1 MKSVGLRGRN
11 RERIIFSLE
20 LLKNVWKFMRGRNIQ
35 LMGTVTHLGFNN
47 FQPGNSYPMISHL
60 AYLIG

>member
-1 MKSVGLRGRN
+1 
-11 RERIIFSLE
+11 
-20 LLKNVWKFMRGRNIQ
+20 MRGRNIQ